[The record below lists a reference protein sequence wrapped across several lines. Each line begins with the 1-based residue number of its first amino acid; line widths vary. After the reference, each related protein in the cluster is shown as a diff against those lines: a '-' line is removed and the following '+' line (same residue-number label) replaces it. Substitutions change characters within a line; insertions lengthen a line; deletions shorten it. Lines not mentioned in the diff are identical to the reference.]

1 MTDPGPRHS
10 AACAGHGARVLRS
23 VPAHHRPAPLMAAR
37 FLGFLLPAHPAN
49 FKVGWPPG
57 PFIKYTKVVHFS
69 ELKSKPRRAELQ
81 LETADAHAPGH
92 VRTNVRREH
101 QAPTHARSSE
111 ESTER
116 TVHIQQWGSHPL
128 SLAGG
133 QGPANLF
140 AN

>member
-1 MTDPGPRHS
+1 MVENLS
-10 AACAGHGARVLRS
+10 K
-23 VPAHHRPAPLMAAR
+23 
-37 FLGFLLPAHPAN
+37 FLKTNKFG
-49 FKVGWPPG
+49 
-57 PFIKYTKVVHFS
+57 TKVAASNKNVAQNA
-69 ELKSKPRRAELQ
+69 RRNQKQTEAYYIQ
-81 LETADAHAPGH
+81 LETVDAHAPGH

-128 SLAGG
+128 SLAGW
-133 QGPANLF
+133 QGPAKLF